1 MGICKYAGLSVKAIS
16 TPNHDDVTQGEHN
29 AFFWKFKEEGRFPY
43 YSFLSMVSYWS
54 GCSRGL
60 RTIKYVLKSPP
71 YVTVLCWKSWSTQA
85 FSSPHPRGTESRLSP
100 ISKCFPL
107 KLDLSTHLSVQ
118 LLSQVVELI
127 IQTNTSAMFIYVLI
141 NTGIAH
147 MFQSIL
153 WHKHIIYVVL

>member
-54 GCSRGL
+54 GCSRVL

-71 YVTVLCWKSWSTQA
+71 AT
-85 FSSPHPRGTESRLSP
+85 
-100 ISKCFPL
+100 
-107 KLDLSTHLSVQ
+107 
-118 LLSQVVELI
+118 
-127 IQTNTSAMFIYVLI
+127 M
-141 NTGIAH
+141 
-147 MFQSIL
+147 
-153 WHKHIIYVVL
+153 